1 MYLYTYLYIYLY
13 AKTNKIIFSLFF
25 FPCEVKMG
33 NRIRYG
39 KVGEY
44 LLIDLLTY

>member
-1 MYLYTYLYIYLY
+1 
-13 AKTNKIIFSLFF
+13 
-25 FPCEVKMG
+25 MG

-44 LLIDLLTY
+44 LLIDLLTYWKKLGIQSSEKNNVKEIIAKQMKMSNVR